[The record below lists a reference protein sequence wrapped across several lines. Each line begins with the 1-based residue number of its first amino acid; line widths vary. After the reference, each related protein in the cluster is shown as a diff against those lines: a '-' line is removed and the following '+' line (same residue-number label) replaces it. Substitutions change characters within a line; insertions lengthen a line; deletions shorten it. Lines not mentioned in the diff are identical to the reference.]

1 MTITAAVVL
10 FAVTWFLTLFIVLPL
25 RFTSQQDAGSVVPG
39 TPKSAPAHETMGKK
53 AKLTTIIAAI
63 LWCLMTATILYS
75 GITIRDLDIMGTM
88 DR

>member
-10 FAVTWFLTLFIVLPL
+10 FAVTWFMVLFIVLPL
-25 RFTSQQDAGSVVPG
+25 RFTSQADTGYVVPG
-39 TPKSAPAHETMGKK
+39 TPPSAPATEVMGRKVRI
-53 AKLTTIIAAI
+53 TTVVASV
-63 LWCLMTATILYS
+63 LWVVMAGTILYS